1 MELFNFIRLMLA
13 VIATVTIA
21 WPVNIVF
28 AALAYKV
35 RLGQGSMPFETRPFW
50 IRSTFAALG
59 LAGMSLVLLALDNVL
74 IKLAEFP
81 PGPVHLL
88 LFMVYVPA
96 AVWYVFVLYAL
107 EDLLQALGV
116 FVLYIF
122 LPGLP
127 LLLIDQVFRFWQPL
141 GPALSCLPEVLS

>member
-1 MELFNFIRLMLA
+1 VELFNFFRLMLA

-21 WPVNIVF
+21 WPVNIPF

-35 RLGQGSMPFETRPFW
+35 RLGQGTNPLEPRAFW
-50 IRSTFAALG
+50 TRSTFAALG
-59 LAGMSLVLLALDNVL
+59 LAGMSLVLLGIDYALA
-74 IKLAEFP
+74 KQFEFP
-81 PGPVHLL
+81 PGPVHLF
-88 LFMVYVPA
+88 LFMVYVPV
-96 AVWYVFVLYAL
+96 AVWYLFVLYAM

-127 LLLIDQVFRFWQPL
+127 LLLIDQVFDFRQPL
-141 GPALSCLPEVLS
+141 SYALAWLPPVLA